1 MDDKWIKGCF
11 FANVVS
17 IIYEVLS
24 VPVYVKDRETL
35 NGIYFW
41 INGYISPIHWNWSIW
56 LVGSRFSFSKRIN

>member
-17 IIYEVLS
+17 VIYEDLL
-24 VPVYVKDRETL
+24 VPIYVEDRETS

-41 INGYISPIHWNWSIW
+41 INGYISPRPLKLINRIGWSTI
-56 LVGSRFSFSKRIN
+56 LPFKEN